1 MIICEVKKIG
11 YFDDEKTNQDDFA
24 INQAVYE
31 PKFDIE
37 EIEKLKMIEA
47 KLKCY
52 SLEQTNSGITAKEA
66 ELLLDWVTF
75 KARKFAVRYTGE
87 PITEAHMKGQCS
99 PTQTFNYKLLTKMGL
114 EVNPFNTEEF
124 IGDIPMT
131 EEDKRRAD
139 NGWGTTALLHSVLS
153 VKIPIIDN
161 DGITRCYSFLLDPT
175 FRQFCLKENCSESRF
190 WDEKNRVGR
199 VAPHP
204 GYFIQSENLKKFGV
218 SEEEAQLTEKLGR
231 RIISRGYFLFNEKNA
246 KLYGDLFVRA
256 SVRREFQREP
266 INKTG
271 REYIEN
277 SENNPM
283 QIIDFINK
291 HENSYVKLPSEVKEK
306 KSSWISR
313 FWNNIYSK
321 IATIFGFKNNASDNK
336 TMKLPPACGDIPRAN
351 MGELTEE
358 ELCDVRE
365 ATQKTVEEYLSN
377 NGNSRNNDRPSTQR
391 NEDIV

>member
-1 MIICEVKKIG
+1 MVTKKLIVIICEVKKIG

-47 KLKCY
+47 KL
-52 SLEQTNSGITAKEA
+52 
-66 ELLLDWVTF
+66 
-75 KARKFAVRYTGE
+75 
-87 PITEAHMKGQCS
+87 
-99 PTQTFNYKLLTKMGL
+99 
-114 EVNPFNTEEF
+114 
-124 IGDIPMT
+124 
-131 EEDKRRAD
+131 
-139 NGWGTTALLHSVLS
+139 
-153 VKIPIIDN
+153 
-161 DGITRCYSFLLDPT
+161 
-175 FRQFCLKENCSESRF
+175 
-190 WDEKNRVGR
+190 
-199 VAPHP
+199 
-204 GYFIQSENLKKFGV
+204 
-218 SEEEAQLTEKLGR
+218 
-231 RIISRGYFLFNEKNA
+231 
-246 KLYGDLFVRA
+246 YGDLFVRA
-256 SVRREFQREP
+256 SVRRNFQREP

-291 HENSYVKLPSEVKEK
+291 HENSYIKLPSEVKEK

-321 IATIFGFKNNASDNK
+321 IATIFGFKNNTSAKK
-336 TMKLPPACGDIPRAN
+336 TMQIPAPSEDIPKTN
-351 MGELTEE
+351 VGELTEE

-377 NGNSRNNDRPSTQR
+377 NGNSRDNDRPSTQR